1 MLLFPSIPLNE
12 LVHNE
17 FIWSFNRFLPS
28 DSNNVNNGNNTS
40 NGGTNKGNN
49 NPTMATELLD
59 ISTAEILD
67 DSTMSGLIGLQ
78 NSMLKHSQ
86 ASLSSEQDFLP
97 FAKDICGRYIVLYTF
112 IARDENDVSV
122 ERGEFV
128 TGAFNS
134 FAVRAI
140 VFLINSIFI

>member
-1 MLLFPSIPLNE
+1 M
-12 LVHNE
+12 VHNE
-17 FIWSFNRFLPS
+17 FVWSFNRFLPS

-97 FAKDICGRYIVLYTF
+97 FAKDVCGRYIVLYTF

-134 FAVRAI
+134 F
-140 VFLINSIFI
+140 SILSV